1 MNLGHKSLPKVNHAL
16 VHSNT
21 TFYQSINVHPSK
33 ASTTTTTTTSTTD
46 QRQVTIFTNA
56 TKLGTQPKKGLKH
69 NHSENNISINQ
80 NKSKQ
85 NNPRQNEITTKITN
99 TSESP
104 RSASISPRP
113 SHKPHPNDANN
124 PLEKHRQRLLSQT
137 TPSATTPLVINYGI
151 QPMTQQQKQ
160 EEATLENTGISR
172 KTVLKLSK
180 KSLNAHNN
188 SMLQQQQQLQQ
199 QKQQQST
206 EATVSRASGI
216 PVVKKRTVESTPNA
230 TSDSKHD
237 K

>member
-1 MNLGHKSLPKVNHAL
+1 
-16 VHSNT
+16 
-21 TFYQSINVHPSK
+21 
-33 ASTTTTTTTSTTD
+33 
-46 QRQVTIFTNA
+46 
-56 TKLGTQPKKGLKH
+56 
-69 NHSENNISINQ
+69 
-80 NKSKQ
+80 
-85 NNPRQNEITTKITN
+85 
-99 TSESP
+99 
-104 RSASISPRP
+104 
-113 SHKPHPNDANN
+113 
-124 PLEKHRQRLLSQT
+124 
-137 TPSATTPLVINYGI
+137 
-151 QPMTQQQKQ
+151 MTQQQKQ